1 MKYATLILGLALV
14 LTSIAAARAAQDCRP
29 ATLVFDCKSIEITLT
44 YRANSPNCQPS
55 GHGRRAAD
63 LSG

>member
-29 ATLVFDCKSIEITLT
+29 ATLVFESIEVTLT